1 MISVK
6 NGEVLIK
13 GSEVELLADLS
24 CIIRALHE
32 NFTKVGGKERSRV
45 EIMEVVD
52 YGFLSDEEI
61 NKILMKEL
69 LEIFK

>member
-45 EIMEVVD
+45 EIMEAVD

>member
-1 MISVK
+1 MINVK
-6 NGEVLIK
+6 NGEVSIK
-13 GSEVELLADLS
+13 GSRVELLADLS

-45 EIMEVVD
+45 EIMEAVD

-61 NKILMKEL
+61 NEILMKEL
-69 LEIFK
+69 LEIFR